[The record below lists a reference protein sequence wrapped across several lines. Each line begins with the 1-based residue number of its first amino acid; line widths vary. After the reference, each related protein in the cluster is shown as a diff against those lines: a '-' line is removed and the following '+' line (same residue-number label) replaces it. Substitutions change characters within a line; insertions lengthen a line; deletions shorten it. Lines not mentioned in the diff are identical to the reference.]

1 MKLQLSGPSVKHNYQ
16 FRLHAVKRR
25 STLTN
30 WEWKWTLSALCDK
43 FPHMKW
49 CVESRVRRERAF
61 HCNTR
66 FWKCFSENTSTWRGS
81 SDGDRQTGFSKT
93 GCTVNV
99 CQCERS
105 QSVLTACGRSRCKVL
120 SRRSRD
126 TPLALLYLWQIILF
140 KSWKLSNRL
149 PGQTRT
155 THTHTHTK

>member
-1 MKLQLSGPSVKHNYQ
+1 MLLN
-16 FRLHAVKRR
+16 AVQH
-25 STLTN
+25 SQTESESEH
-30 WEWKWTLSALCDK
+30 WALCAISSHTWNDVQK
-43 FPHMKW
+43 AEWGERGRFT
-49 CVESRVRRERAF
+49 VTLDFESVF
-61 HCNTR
+61 LKTP
-66 FWKCFSENTSTWRGS
+66 STWRGS

-105 QSVLTACGRSRCKVL
+105 QSVLTACGRSRCKVF

-155 THTHTHTK
+155 THTHTHEVMIEIQCQT